1 VFAVDEPN
9 GDGHVVML
17 AGPVLFR
24 AYWRNTERLLLNA
37 LIYAPALD

>member
-1 VFAVDEPN
+1 
-9 GDGHVVML
+9 ML